1 MLGAASAVRDNLRR
15 LTDQIAAAA
24 QLVGRSGTEVTLI
37 GISKTQSAEAV
48 AEAVR
53 AGVTHIGENRVQE
66 AAAKFPAIETLLGP
80 SQARPVRHLVG
91 HLQTNKAGA
100 ALDLFDRFDALD
112 SLKLA
117 QALARRLPP
126 DRELPCLLELYVG
139 DDPDRP
145 GLRPA
150 GLVDAVGP
158 IVEVVGLRV
167 EGVMTVAPL
176 GANARAAFNQVAT
189 LKRTLA
195 DAYPRV
201 HFGVL
206 SMGMSEDFSVAIA
219 EGATEVRVGT
229 ALFGPRPAKA

>member
-1 MLGAASAVRDNLRR
+1 MLDAAPAVRENLRR
-15 LTDQIAAAA
+15 ITDQIAEAAIA
-24 QLVGRSGTEVTLI
+24 AGRTPDEVTLI
-37 GISKTQSAEAV
+37 GISKTQPAEAI

-66 AAAKFPAIETLLGP
+66 AAGKFPHLESLLGA
-80 SQARPVRHLVG
+80 SQAMPVRHLVG

-100 ALDLFDRFDALD
+100 AIELFDRFDALD

-117 QALARRLPP
+117 QALARRLPAG
-126 DRELPCLLELYVG
+126 RELPCLLEIYVG

-145 GLRPA
+145 GLRPT

-158 IVEVVGLRV
+158 ILEVPGLRV

-176 GANARAAFNQVAT
+176 GADAGVAFNQVAT
-189 LKRTLA
+189 LKQTLA
-195 DAYPRV
+195 HAYPRV

-206 SMGMSEDFSVAIA
+206 SMGMSEDFRIAIA
-219 EGATEVRVGT
+219 QGATEVRVGT

>member
-1 MLGAASAVRDNLRR
+1 MLEAPGAVRDNLRR
-15 LTDQIAAAA
+15 LTEQIAEAARLA
-24 QLVGRSGTEVTLI
+24 GRSSHDITLI

-53 AGVTHIGENRVQE
+53 AGVSHIGENRVQE
-66 AAAKFPAIETLLGP
+66 AAAKFPALKTLLGP
-80 SQARPVRHLVG
+80 SQALPVRHLVG
-91 HLQTNKAGA
+91 HLQTNKAA
-100 ALDLFDRFDALD
+100 VAVELFDRFDALD

-117 QALARRLPP
+117 QALARRVPP
-126 DRELPCLLELYVG
+126 GHVLPCLLEVYVG
-139 DDPDRP
+139 DDPERP

-158 IVEVVGLRV
+158 ILDVAGLRID
-167 EGVMTVAPL
+167 GVMTVAPL
-176 GANARAAFNQVAT
+176 GADPRAAFNQVAT
-189 LKRTLA
+189 LKQTLA
-195 DAYPRV
+195 EAYPRV

-206 SMGMSEDFSVAIA
+206 SMGMSEDFRVAIA